1 VAETGCADT
10 AADLAPA
17 NAPRPL
23 RHLLILPQCGAN
35 QHKLPVMSRSE
46 PTFSL
51 GEEIAHAVSH
61 GVGIVLSIIGL
72 TTLVAFAALR
82 GNAWHVV
89 TCAVFGTTLVLAY
102 VASTLYHAVP
112 PGRAKRV
119 LRILDHSS
127 IYLLIAGTY
136 TPFALVSLRGPWGW
150 TLFAVVWTA
159 ALAGIVFKSVA
170 LGKLPVVSVLL
181 YLAMGWCI
189 VIAFEPLV
197 QALAPG
203 GVKLLFAGGL
213 AYTCGLAFY
222 AARRVRFHHFAW
234 HLFVLAG
241 SVLHFFAVLLYVV
254 PPAH

>member
-1 VAETGCADT
+1 
-10 AADLAPA
+10 
-17 NAPRPL
+17 
-23 RHLLILPQCGAN
+23 
-35 QHKLPVMSRSE
+35 MSRSE